1 MRRAISMGAFLLLL
15 LLYLVVACS
24 DAAQGNFES
33 AAELDQ
39 QAKQLDAVDAYF
51 KAHKTAPDSHHGKL
65 AYARAE
71 VLLLELGAQNLQTK
85 QWEELAKVADRI
97 LELDAASYAGNV
109 FKGYALYGQ
118 GQLDQADQYLKKATG
133 PAKGVSPPSDL
144 AIEAT
149 AKALFRG
156 AEAGARAALSG
167 SVVDERFLKNTSVRL
182 ENKVKRQQTSEARR
196 TELAKAGT
204 LDAMATLLDNYSDSP
219 EAAKVR
225 EPYALKVSAKLKS
238 VKTIGPPTVNDPD
251 PITTLEV
258 SLSERVP
265 EVKAAKKSLARIP
278 ALRKAWEEH
287 YSEQLENIDEMVAE
301 YQQKAI
307 VRMAKVISDKCAPL
321 HTKVKGG
328 DATAIEPLEEARQEA
343 LKMIPNGLAEEELQ
357 DLAIRVHVACSPPTK
372 ATKQ

>member
-1 MRRAISMGAFLLLL
+1 MQRAISIGAFLILM

-24 DAAQGNFES
+24 DAAQGDFEA

-39 QAKQLDAVDAYF
+39 QAKQLDAVDAYL

-65 AYARAE
+65 AYARAK

-85 QWEELAKVADRI
+85 QWEDLSKVADRI
-97 LELDAASYAGNV
+97 IELDAASYAGNV
-109 FKGYALYGQ
+109 YKGYALFGQ
-118 GQLDQADQYLKKATG
+118 GQMDEADLFLKKASG
-133 PAKGVSPPSDL
+133 PAKGVSPPSEL

-156 AEAGARAALSG
+156 AEAGAKAALTG

-182 ENKVKRQQTSEARR
+182 ENKVKRQQASVARR
-196 TELAKAGT
+196 AELSKEGT
-204 LDAMATLLDNYSDSP
+204 LDAMATLLDNYGESP

-225 EPYALKVSAKLKS
+225 TPYATKVAAKLKS
-238 VKTIGPPTVNDPD
+238 VKAVGPPTVNDPD

-258 SLSERVP
+258 TLSERVP
-265 EVKAAKKSLARIP
+265 AEKVAKKALSRIP

-287 YSEQLENIDEMVAE
+287 YSEQLENIDDLVAE

-307 VRMAKVISDKCAPL
+307 ERMAKVISDKCAPL

-328 DATAIEPLEEARQEA
+328 DTTAIERLDEARQEA
-343 LKMIPNGLAEEELQ
+343 LKMIPNGLAEEEMQ
-357 DLAIRVHVACSPPTK
+357 DLAIRVHVACSPPSK
-372 ATKQ
+372 GTKQ